1 MNIHSGAIY
10 TIYMHKSSL
19 ICINGTANYAMP
31 FLKSD
36 QILSVFAVIVDATG
50 RGFVGVFLLSY

>member
-1 MNIHSGAIY
+1 MNMQLNFKY
-10 TIYMHKSSL
+10 TIFMHDFSL